1 MKKHVLHI
9 IVFSMSLLVGACK
22 SFVSVQPKKLYDVV
36 PATNGNDIDGF
47 NNLVIFQDDYDNS
60 IWVSPEKQCIQ
71 VQRVTTTADAGKA
84 SLHVSW
90 NKITGACTWLG
101 MGFGWNN
108 WLPKD
113 MLDITQQT
121 AVQLKVK
128 SAKGSFSN
136 LPVAFAFEDYQGTQ
150 IYAGFEKSMASG
162 LFTET
167 AWTTVTIPLKKFR
180 FERAEFNAEQ
190 VKQFII
196 QWEADGDIY
205 LDDIKIIRWQP

>member
-1 MKKHVLHI
+1 MKKHIFHI
-9 IVFSMSLLVGACK
+9 IVFSMSFLLGACK
-22 SFVSVQPKKLYDVV
+22 SFVAVQPKKLYDVV
-36 PATNGNDIDGF
+36 PLAQNDDIDGF

-90 NKITGACTWLG
+90 NKITGGCKWLG

-113 MLDITQQT
+113 MLDITQTT

-150 IYAGFEKSMASG
+150 IYAGFDKSMCKG
-162 LFTET
+162 LFTDT
-167 AWTTVTIPLKKFR
+167 AWNTVSIPLNKFR
-180 FERAEFNAEQ
+180 FDRPDFNAEQ